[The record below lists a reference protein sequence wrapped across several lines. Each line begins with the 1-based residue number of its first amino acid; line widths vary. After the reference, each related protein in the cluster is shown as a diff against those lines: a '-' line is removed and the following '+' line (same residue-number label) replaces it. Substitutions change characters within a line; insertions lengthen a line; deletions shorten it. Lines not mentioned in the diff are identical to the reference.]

1 MTALTLAEIIK
12 QNREL
17 GSSISG
23 EIYKIA
29 VISNTTISQLKDVLE
44 WTLRK
49 EGINAEV
56 EVGNY
61 DNLVQDSISYAGHK
75 AVIVFWE
82 VANLLDGIASSIRLS
97 SEVELR
103 ELEDRFR
110 AEIQM
115 VLSNLSST
123 PLVLF
128 NKFSSRL
135 FENCSL
141 GDTALSRLC
150 ENLNNT
156 LREFSKPNHIT
167 VSIDH
172 IIGQLSSS
180 QTINLRQFHTSK
192 ALYTTQFYLAY
203 ANAVKPAFLAANG
216 RVKKV
221 LVMDCDNTLWGG
233 IIGEDGIGG
242 ISIGKN
248 TPQGSIFHEA
258 QSIFLALKNQGVL
271 LALCSKNNPEDVQD
285 ALLNHPEM
293 VIRDA
298 DIVAKKVNWKDKAT
312 NIKDLALE
320 LNVGLD
326 SFVFVDDSDFEIGLV
341 KKECPKVTCIQVPK
355 NIYEYPQVAR
365 AVSLEFYRLSN
376 TAEDGRKTEM
386 YLEER
391 ERKNLA
397 NKFESIDDYL
407 ASLGLKIK
415 FYWGKAV
422 PIPRASQM
430 TQKTNQFN
438 LTTRRYTEEEI
449 GRFINSPL
457 HRLAVFSVKDNFGD
471 SGVTGLII
479 ISDNPEAPDECEI
492 DSFLMSCRVLGRNI
506 ELKFFD
512 EVIQKLKADGYKTI
526 KAKFIPTSKNAQVS
540 NFYEKVGFS
549 PVDGSGEAIK
559 YILNTEQYS
568 DRDFPYI
575 KVEQTNE

>member
-1 MTALTLAEIIK
+1 MTTLTFAEIIK

-17 GSSISG
+17 ESLISG
-23 EIYKIA
+23 EKYKIA
-29 VISNTTISQLKDVLE
+29 VISNTTVAQFKDILE

-61 DNLVQDSISYAGHK
+61 DNLIQDSASYSGHK

-82 VANLLDGIASSIRLS
+82 AANLLDGIASSIHLY
-97 SEVELR
+97 SEADVR
-103 ELEDRFR
+103 KLEDRFR
-110 AEIQM
+110 AEVQM
-115 VLSNLSST
+115 VLANLSST

-128 NKFSSRL
+128 NKFSSKL
-135 FENCSL
+135 FETFPL
-141 GDTALSRLC
+141 GEGPLFRLC
-150 ENLNNT
+150 ESLNKA
-156 LREFSKPNHIT
+156 LRDFAKPNHII
-167 VSIDH
+167 VDLDQIC
-172 IIGQLSSS
+172 GQLSPS
-180 QTINLRQFHTSK
+180 QVVNLRQFHTSK

-203 ANAVKPAFLAANG
+203 ASAVKPAFLAANG
-216 RVKKV
+216 RIKKV

-233 IIGEDGIGG
+233 IIGEDGMTG

-248 TPQGSIFHEA
+248 TTQGSIFHEA
-258 QSIFLALKNQGVL
+258 QSTFLALKNQGVL

-285 ALLNHPEM
+285 VLINHPEM
-293 VIRDA
+293 VIKDT
-298 DIVAKKVNWKDKAT
+298 DIVAKKVNWKDKAS
-312 NIKDLALE
+312 NIKDLAME

-341 KKECPKVTCIQVPK
+341 TKECPQVTCIQVPR

-365 AVSLEFYRLSN
+365 AVCAEFYRLSSS
-376 TAEDGRKTEM
+376 AEDSRKTEM
-386 YLEER
+386 YLEEQ

-397 NKFESIDDYL
+397 SKFESIDDYL

-415 FYWGKAV
+415 FYWDRTV

-449 GRFINSPL
+449 DRFINSAL
-457 HRLAVFSVKDNFGD
+457 HRVAVFSVSDNFGD

-479 ISDNPEAPDECEI
+479 ISENPDNPNECEI

-512 EVIQKLKADGYKTI
+512 EVIQKLKADSYKVI
-526 KAKFIPTSKNAQVS
+526 KAQFIPTSKNAQVA

-549 PVDGSGEAIK
+549 LIGRSEGVAK

-568 DRDFPYI
+568 GLDLPYI
-575 KVEQTNE
+575 EVEQINE

>member
-1 MTALTLAEIIK
+1 MTTLTFAEIIK

-17 GSSISG
+17 ESSISG
-23 EIYKIA
+23 EKYKIA
-29 VISNTTISQLKDVLE
+29 VISNTTISQFKDILE

-49 EGINAEV
+49 EGINADV

-61 DNLVQDSISYAGHK
+61 DNLVRDSASYSGHN
-75 AVIVFWE
+75 AVIVFWDA
-82 VANLLDGIASSIRLS
+82 ANLLDGIASSIRLS
-97 SEVELR
+97 SDAEVNELKG
-103 ELEDRFR
+103 RFR

-115 VLSNLSST
+115 VLNNLSGT

-128 NKFSSRL
+128 NKFSSKL

-141 GDTALSRLC
+141 GDSAFFRLC
-150 ENLNNT
+150 ESLNDT
-156 LREFSKPNHIT
+156 LRDFSKPNQIT
-167 VSIDH
+167 VNTDR
-172 IIGQLSSS
+172 IIGQLTSA
-180 QTINLRQFHTSK
+180 QTINLRQFYTSK

-233 IIGEDGIGG
+233 IIGEDGIDG
-242 ISIGKN
+242 IGIGKN
-248 TPQGSIFHEA
+248 TPQGSIFHEV

-285 ALLNHPEM
+285 VLLNHPEM

-298 DIVAKKVNWKDKAT
+298 DIVAKKVNWMDKAS
-312 NIKDLALE
+312 NIKDLSLE

-341 KKECPKVTCIQVPK
+341 KKECPQVTCIQVPK
-355 NIYEYPQVAR
+355 NIYDYPQIAR
-365 AVSLEFYRLSN
+365 AVSSEFYKLSN
-376 TAEDGRKTEM
+376 TAEDSRKTEM
-386 YLEER
+386 YLEEQ

-397 NKFESIDDYL
+397 GKFESIDEYL

-415 FYWGKAV
+415 FYWGKAA

-449 GRFINSPL
+449 SRFINSPL
-457 HRLAVFSVKDNFGD
+457 HRLAVFSVSDNFGD

-479 ISDNPEAPDECEI
+479 ISENPETPNECEI

-512 EVIQKLKADGYKTI
+512 EVIQKLKAEGYKTI
-526 KAKFIPTSKNAQVS
+526 KALFIPTSKNAQVA

-549 PVDGSGEAIK
+549 PVDGSGEVAK

-568 DRDFPYI
+568 GRDLPYI
-575 KVEQTNE
+575 EVEQTNE